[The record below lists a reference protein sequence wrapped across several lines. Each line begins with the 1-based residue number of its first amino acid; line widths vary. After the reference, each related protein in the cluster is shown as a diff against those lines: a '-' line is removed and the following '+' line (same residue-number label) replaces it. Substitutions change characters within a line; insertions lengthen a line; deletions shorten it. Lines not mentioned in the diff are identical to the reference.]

1 MGNGAAAEGVGILN
15 SVSHA
20 GVSNVRKLLFINS
33 SLYSGLKT
41 NAENEQ
47 NAHKKKRNTHA
58 TTHFRKL
65 HKWTL
70 LYPPALIK
78 VILYYMDYIRNYS
91 KITLI
96 CKLSSSL
103 KVAGFLRRDKEMS
116 VARYNVL
123 AHSKIARVGLWAS
136 LLVSVGL
143 GLALVKYQLK

>member
-1 MGNGAAAEGVGILN
+1 MVSNELKLLFFCRWGTVDVRRVDSKTALVAVGNGAAAEGVGILN
-15 SVSHA
+15 SVNHA

-78 VILYYMDYIRNYS
+78 VMLYFTWNLYEINP
-91 KITLI
+91 K
-96 CKLSSSL
+96 
-103 KVAGFLRRDKEMS
+103 
-116 VARYNVL
+116 
-123 AHSKIARVGLWAS
+123 
-136 LLVSVGL
+136 
-143 GLALVKYQLK
+143 